1 MSAEQSRGRG
11 KHKNPPVSSSP
22 FLGSGSPA
30 RSALQPR
37 GGASPP
43 PSWPAK
49 RSSSSGG
56 AATLL
61 LLLRHSHGACSSSPH
76 RRCSARGD
84 RTAAPVA
91 GGAGGLPHPHAGDLP
106 TRRRATLRKATSMA
120 VPATASGSSLPILLS
135 PPAGPRD
142 SKSFTVWL
150 YRHRCGRSYVSKV

>member
-22 FLGSGSPA
+22 FLGSGLPA
-30 RSALQPR
+30 RPALQPR

-61 LLLRHSHGACSSSPH
+61 LLLRHGHGACSSSPH

-91 GGAGGLPHPHAGDLP
+91 GGAGGLPHPRAGDLP
-106 TRRRATLRKATSMA
+106 TRRRATLRKATSLLRQA
-120 VPATASGSSLPILLS
+120 EGSGKPNRWSIFACTKKNKNSQQ
-135 PPAGPRD
+135 
-142 SKSFTVWL
+142 KT
-150 YRHRCGRSYVSKV
+150 GRVKKMIEDM